1 MHALMM
7 GLDLRGISSLNGWSL
22 LQEDPV
28 KVEWLEYKGF
38 PISRAQK
45 ILQHDMQ
52 SVAKI
57 IQDLDQYP
65 SIFKRVSHTKRLEN
79 NIVHVMLDMPFP
91 FAGRDYVV
99 QYSIEQELNQWIFS
113 FHSVDHPGGPLES
126 GMVRLNNAAG
136 LWVLNSLS
144 PTKTMV
150 TYAWNGEL
158 LGNFPDFGL
167 SKAWVTQGTEVL
179 DWLDEALSI

>member
-28 KVEWLEYKGF
+28 KVEWLEYKGY

-57 IQDLDQYP
+57 IQDLDQYL
-65 SIFKRVSHTKRLEN
+65 IF
-79 NIVHVMLDMPFP
+79 
-91 FAGRDYVV
+91 
-99 QYSIEQELNQWIFS
+99 
-113 FHSVDHPGGPLES
+113 
-126 GMVRLNNAAG
+126 
-136 LWVLNSLS
+136 
-144 PTKTMV
+144 
-150 TYAWNGEL
+150 
-158 LGNFPDFGL
+158 
-167 SKAWVTQGTEVL
+167 
-179 DWLDEALSI
+179 